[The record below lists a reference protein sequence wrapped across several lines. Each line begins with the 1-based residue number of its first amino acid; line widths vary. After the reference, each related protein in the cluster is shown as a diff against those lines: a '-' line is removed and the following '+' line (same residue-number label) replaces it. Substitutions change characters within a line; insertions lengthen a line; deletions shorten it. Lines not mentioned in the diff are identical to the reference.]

1 MGTLFAAGE
10 DAESHGRRGHGSA
23 APENGQ
29 HSNTQRRS
37 DSPTPG
43 SDPGELKTQPD
54 MHLSADIH
62 DSVRDSV
69 APERKPHDL
78 QQPRVVC
85 LDCGTD
91 SPPAPPRAG
100 STENA

>member
-1 MGTLFAAGE
+1 MGTFTAGE

-23 APENGQ
+23 APGNGQ
-29 HSNTQRRS
+29 RSDAQRRS
-37 DSPTPG
+37 VSPAPG
-43 SDPGELKTQPD
+43 SDPGELGTRPD
-54 MHLSADIH
+54 AHLSTDVH

-69 APERKPHDL
+69 APERTPRDL

-85 LDCGTD
+85 PDCGTD
-91 SPPAPPRAG
+91 SPTPPRAG